1 MCREGGYVA
10 DVASIELALK
20 TLTTFELK
28 KRSLYDFV
36 CRCVLPYVDDVN
48 TKIRCLAVKVACKL
62 LLPSDP
68 NEKHYAS
75 FLQEYEVVQRLISV
89 GLSDHDSNVRS
100 CLLSNLDERFDP
112 YLIQVCVK
120 CVVYHSRKTCPSYC
134 SDYMTKTMR
143 SRRLC

>member
-1 MCREGGYVA
+1 MSREGVFIP
-10 DVASIELALK
+10 DMPSVELALR

-28 KRSLYDFV
+28 KRCLYDFI

-48 TKIRCLAVKVACKL
+48 TKIRCLAVEVTCKL

-89 GLSDHDSNVRS
+89 GLADRDSSVRS
-100 CLLSNLDERFDP
+100 CLLNSLDERFDP
-112 YLIQVCVK
+112 YLIQVSL
-120 CVVYHSRKTCPSYC
+120 VV
-134 SDYMTKTMR
+134 
-143 SRRLC
+143 